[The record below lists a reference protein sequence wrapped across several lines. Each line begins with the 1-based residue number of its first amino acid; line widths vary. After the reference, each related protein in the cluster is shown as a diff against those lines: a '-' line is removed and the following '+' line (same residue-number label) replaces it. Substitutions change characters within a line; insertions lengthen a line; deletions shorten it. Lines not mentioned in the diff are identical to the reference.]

1 MLTQIYSGI
10 LHIVSYFIDGHAL
23 LAVTDLSF
31 LPDWGH
37 SGKIGDGLAHYP
49 TDVTRD
55 VLPIRKCLKSA
66 HHLCLAIRL
75 TLSAQ
80 LSTRTTTTGDAS
92 LCTKPYTMDAQVWR
106 QTFGISVTSYSS
118 VITHL
123 P

>member
-1 MLTQIYSGI
+1 MLTQFCSGI

-55 VLPIRKCLKSA
+55 VLPIRKCLKSI
-66 HHLCLAIRL
+66 HLCLAIRL

-80 LSTRTTTTGDAS
+80 LSTHTTTTGDEF
-92 LCTKPYTMDAQVWR
+92 LFTKPYTTDAQVSR
-106 QTFGISVTSYSS
+106 QTSG
-118 VITHL
+118 
-123 P
+123 